1 MGRYTKIVG
10 FDTVCFSHILVF
22 LFAMKMG
29 KLFTFDYLGEFME
42 EKKKQ
47 LMSKAEKFKNRSDI
61 FPHKLEI

>member
-42 EKKKQ
+42 EKKEAINVK
-47 LMSKAEKFKNRSDI
+47 S
-61 FPHKLEI
+61 